1 MSLKRQRSLEW
12 FIFSTN
18 NADVEQ
24 KTPSK
29 KSKKVPLQK
38 ATVIKVPVTEPTTA
52 TCNVDDHIIERIRKC
67 WERGNHPTAAES
79 EAKTALFLASRL
91 MGQYNVNLADL
102 LPKQTPENRAKLAGS
117 TNVSIR
123 STKGDDRRVVHQG
136 FVSTLAQSMDIFF
149 DCKSYSCRQNVG
161 ICWTFYGIAKN
172 ADAAAQAFE
181 MTHNKIVEW
190 ACAYSGTAASFSYC
204 KGIADGLLS
213 MAYKQKRQ
221 ESEKAR
227 KQEEENLNARSLAE
241 KLQRQKELER
251 LGGPC
256 EDVKVGSSPQTYSEE
271 KYSDGLLLPQQPR
284 ICLII
289 LIVLQTMLLDRTMV
303 LMLVMTIF

>member
-1 MSLKRQRSLEW
+1 MSLTGDYREVLSWKLSCTEVGLAY
-12 FIFSTN
+12 I
-18 NADVEQ
+18 
-24 KTPSK
+24 SK
-29 KSKKVPLQK
+29 FKSVPLLIHDGLPGLTL
-38 ATVIKVPVTEPTTA
+38 ALRVPLMGMALNANPKRA
-52 TCNVDDHIIERIRKC
+52 ACNVDDHIIERIRKC
-67 WERGNHPTAAES
+67 WERWNHPTAAES

-91 MGQYNVNLADL
+91 MSQYNVNLAEL
-102 LPKQTPENRAKLAGS
+102 LPKETPENRAQLAGS

-149 DCKSYSCRQNVG
+149 DCKSYSCRRNVG
-161 ICWTFYGIAKN
+161 ICWRFYGIAKN
-172 ADAAAQAFE
+172 AVAAAQAFE

-227 KQEEENLNARSLAE
+227 KQEEENLSF
-241 KLQRQKELER
+241 
-251 LGGPC
+251 
-256 EDVKVGSSPQTYSEE
+256 
-271 KYSDGLLLPQQPR
+271 SDR
-284 ICLII
+284 
-289 LIVLQTMLLDRTMV
+289 RN
-303 LMLVMTIF
+303 